1 MKIKISNKCFIEQ
14 FDDESI
20 VLNIET
26 NKYHSINN
34 TGAKIVNEL
43 RDKIMPLDIFKKK
56 IKELYTDLTT
66 EEIDQFIENML
77 DRKIFIGSWNKKFAI

>member
-56 IKELYTDLTT
+56 IKLYTDLTT

-77 DRKIFIGSWNKKFAI
+77 DRKIFIGS

>member
-66 EEIDQFIENML
+66 EEIDQFIESML
-77 DRKIFIGSWNKKFAI
+77 DRKIFIGS

>member
-77 DRKIFIGSWNKKFAI
+77 DRKIFIGS